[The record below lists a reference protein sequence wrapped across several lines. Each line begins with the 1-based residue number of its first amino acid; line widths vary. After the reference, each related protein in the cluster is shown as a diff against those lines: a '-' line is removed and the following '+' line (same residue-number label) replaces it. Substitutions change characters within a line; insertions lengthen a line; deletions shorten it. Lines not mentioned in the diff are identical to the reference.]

1 MSNRELRYIGRWERK
16 KMSEQVSSMALGV
29 PFRSQI
35 AVSVSQNVRPFLNT
49 LGFRYVFVLM
59 YAIQEVMVAANLCIA
74 HNSHSYRYMRL
85 GTRWQLSN
93 GITIEATRMKAV
105 RLCVPVL
112 LYANCCVR
120 IEHTSKPCILFSAR
134 E

>member
-1 MSNRELRYIGRWERK
+1 
-16 KMSEQVSSMALGV
+16 MSEQVGSMALGV

-49 LGFRYVFVLM
+49 LGFRYVFILM
-59 YAIQEVMVAANLCIA
+59 YAIQEVMVATNLCIA

-105 RLCVPVL
+105 RLCVLVL
-112 LYANCCVR
+112 LYAICCVR